1 MADQRSPNGL
11 AAEPCSTP
19 HIAGLLPE
27 HLDDP
32 HGSPSSPAELGRIRE
47 EQRRLRRRQDELEQT
62 LREKAHDGDTAN
74 KDKDKQERNGPASAR
89 GNDHDEGEDKPKDE
103 QAPKPPL
110 LARLRESARKHP
122 VRAALIALGVVAALV
137 GGLIFYLHTLT
148 YEDTDDAEVDGDISA
163 VSPRISGT
171 VTAVHVVDNQVV
183 RAGDPIAD
191 LDPRDYDVAVS
202 QARAGLEQAEAQL
215 TAEKPNVPI
224 TAVSNR
230 TTIATSSEDVATA
243 RAELATAER
252 DLAQSQARII
262 QAEANARYAQVE
274 SQRSAYLASVGAVA
288 PSELDQ
294 RASTADATAAAML
307 AQREAAEA
315 AQKRIEEQRAKLAS
329 AEQRLDEA
337 RKNAPQQLEAREA
350 GVKLREA
357 AIVAA
362 RAQLEQAAL
371 NRSYA
376 QIVAPVDG
384 IVGSKSVDV
393 GDRVQPGQTLAGITQ
408 TSRLWITANF
418 RETQLRKMHA
428 GQPVRIHVDALDRD
442 FTGQVESMP
451 GATGSRYSLL
461 PPENA
466 TGNYVKVVQR
476 LPVRISLDPGQ
487 DGFDRLRPGMSVEP
501 TVTLK

>member
-11 AAEPCSTP
+11 AAEPCSSP

-27 HLDDP
+27 HLDVPD
-32 HGSPSSPAELGRIRE
+32 GSSSSQEDLGRIRE
-47 EQRRLRRRQDELEQT
+47 EQRRLRRRQDELEQAV
-62 LREKAHDGDTAN
+62 REKAENEDSTN
-74 KDKDKQERNGPASAR
+74 KGKD
-89 GNDHDEGEDKPKDE
+89 EDKPKDE
-103 QAPKPPL
+103 APKPPL

-122 VRAALIALGVVAALV
+122 VRAALIALGVVATLV

-163 VSPRISGT
+163 VSPRVSGT
-171 VTAVHVVDNQVV
+171 VIAVHVVDNQVV
-183 RAGDPIAD
+183 HTGDPIAD
-191 LDPRDYDVAVS
+191 LDPRDYDVALS

-252 DLAQSQARII
+252 DLAQSQAQII
-262 QAEANARYAQVE
+262 QAEASARYAQVE

-315 AQKRIEEQRAKLAS
+315 AQKRIEEQRAKLAA

-362 RAQLEQAAL
+362 RAQLEQAEL

-376 QIVAPVDG
+376 HIVAPVDG
-384 IVGSKSVDV
+384 IVGSKSVNV
-393 GDRVQPGQTLAGITQ
+393 GDRVQPGQQLAGITQ
-408 TSRLWITANF
+408 TSGLWITANF

-487 DGFDRLRPGMSVEP
+487 AGYDRLRPGMSVEP
-501 TVTLK
+501 TVKLK